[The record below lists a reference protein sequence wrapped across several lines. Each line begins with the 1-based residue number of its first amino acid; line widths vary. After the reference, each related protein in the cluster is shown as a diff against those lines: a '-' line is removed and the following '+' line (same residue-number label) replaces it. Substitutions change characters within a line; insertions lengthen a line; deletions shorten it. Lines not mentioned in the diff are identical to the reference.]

1 MLTRA
6 ELMHAL
12 ATEKDPRKVT
22 RIHGICRI
30 VIEKESYREVA
41 RIMYKSYN
49 TIRAWHERY
58 LREGLKG
65 LSDRPR
71 PGRPPKMTNRSSP
84 NSWKRGTRCP
94 GSRSCSRRR

>member
-1 MLTRA
+1 MPTRA

-12 ATEKDPRKVT
+12 ATEKDPLKRA

-30 VIEKESYREVA
+30 VIEKESCKEVG

-49 TIRAWHERY
+49 TAKAWHGRY

-65 LSDRPR
+65 PGDRPR
-71 PGRPPKMTNRSSP
+71 PGRPPKMTNRKLP
-84 NSWKRGTRCP
+84 NSWKRGTRCA